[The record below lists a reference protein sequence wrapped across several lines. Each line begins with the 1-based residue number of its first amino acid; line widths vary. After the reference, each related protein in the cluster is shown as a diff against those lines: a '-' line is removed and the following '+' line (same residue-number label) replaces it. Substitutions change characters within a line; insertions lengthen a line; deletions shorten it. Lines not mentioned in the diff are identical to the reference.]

1 MNASRPGLRR
11 ARLSAVVAAG
21 LLSAGILGC
30 AASRPPRPVPL
41 PASDVRPLALL
52 EGLARTG
59 AARHS
64 LRGVARLGIEGP
76 AGAGRAKQVL
86 LVERPAQL
94 RVEILGLLDQRMAV
108 LTTDGAEY
116 RLFRAEDQSLTGG
129 PVHAALL
136 WEVAGLAV
144 TPEQAVR
151 LLLGAPMLPAD
162 TRLVAGSQLADGRV
176 ELTLRGPEAAESVR
190 VTFDAAG
197 RLTAWTLFGVDGERL
212 QEARWSDHRP
222 LGDADFP
229 YQLEL
234 EEFATGARAQVRF
247 HTVELNPILAPELFE
262 LRLGGG
268 G

>member
-11 ARLSAVVAAG
+11 ARTSSVAFAG
-21 LLSAGILGC
+21 LVSALVLGC
-30 AASRPPRPVPL
+30 AASRTLQPVPL

-52 EGLARTG
+52 ERLARAG
-59 AARHS
+59 ESRHS

-76 AGAGRAKQVL
+76 AGQGRAKQVL

-94 RVEILGLLDQRMAV
+94 RVEILGLLDQRIAV

-116 RLFRAEDQSLTGG
+116 RLFRAEDRSLTGG

-151 LLLGAPMLPAD
+151 LLLGAPALPAKV
-162 TRLVAGSQLADGRV
+162 RLVSGTQFADGRV
-176 ELTLRGPEAAESVR
+176 ELTLRGQEAAESVR
-190 VTFDAAG
+190 VAFDAAG
-197 RLTAWTLFGVDGERL
+197 RLVAWTLFGLDDEPL
-212 QEARWSDHRP
+212 QEARWSDHRL
-222 LGDADFP
+222 LGGDDFP

-234 EEFATGARAQVRF
+234 EEHSTGARAQVRF
-247 HTVELNPILAPELFE
+247 HTVELNPVLAPELFE
-262 LRLGGG
+262 LRFGGG
-268 G
+268 E

>member
-1 MNASRPGLRR
+1 MSASRPGLRR
-11 ARLSAVVAAG
+11 ARLVSLVAAG
-21 LLSAGILGC
+21 FVLAEILGC
-30 AASRPPRPVPL
+30 AASRPLRPVPL
-41 PASDVRPLALL
+41 PADDVRPLALL

-59 AARHS
+59 EARQS

-76 AGAGRAKQVL
+76 AGEGRAKQVL
-86 LVERPAQL
+86 LVERPARL
-94 RVEILGLLDQRMAV
+94 RVEILGLLDQRIAV
-108 LTTDGAEY
+108 LTTDGADY
-116 RLFRAEDQSLTGG
+116 RLYRAEDRSLTGG

-151 LLLGAPMLPAD
+151 LLLGAPELPPEA
-162 TRLVAGSQLADGRV
+162 RLVAGAEFADGHI
-176 ELTLRGPEAAESVR
+176 ELTLRGSRDAESVR
-190 VTFDAAG
+190 VTFDAEG
-197 RLTAWTLFGVDGERL
+197 RLIAWTLLGVDDEPL

-222 LGDADFP
+222 LGDDDFP

-234 EEFATGARAQVRF
+234 EESATSARAQVRF
-247 HTVELNPILAPELFE
+247 RTVELNPVLSPELFE

>member
-1 MNASRPGLRR
+1 MSASRPGLRR
-11 ARLSAVVAAG
+11 AHLVSVVAAG
-21 LLSAGILGC
+21 LLLTEILGC

-52 EGLARTG
+52 EGLARAG
-59 AARHS
+59 EARHS

-76 AGAGRAKQVL
+76 AGEGRAKQVL
-86 LVERPAQL
+86 LAERPAQL
-94 RVEILGLLDQRMAV
+94 RVEILGLLDQRIAV

-116 RLFRAEDQSLTGG
+116 RLYRAEDRSLTGG
-129 PVHAALL
+129 PVYAALL

-151 LLLGAPMLPAD
+151 LLLGAPALPAEA
-162 TRLVAGSQLADGRV
+162 RLVAGTALADGRV

-190 VTFDAAG
+190 VTFDAGG
-197 RLTAWTLFGVDGERL
+197 RLIAWTLLGVDDEPL
-212 QEARWSDHRP
+212 QEARWSEYRP
-222 LGDADFP
+222 LGGDDFP

-234 EEFATGARAQVRF
+234 EESATGARAQVRF
-247 HTVELNPILAPELFE
+247 HTVELNPVLSPELFE

>member
-1 MNASRPGLRR
+1 MSASRPGLRR
-11 ARLSAVVAAG
+11 ARLASVAA
-21 LLSAGILGC
+21 AGIVSALLLGC
-30 AASRPPRPVPL
+30 AASRPPRPAPL
-41 PASDVRPLALL
+41 LAGDVRPLALL
-52 EGLARTG
+52 ESLARAG
-59 AARHS
+59 EARHS

-76 AGAGRAKQVL
+76 AGEGRAKQLL

-94 RVEILGLLDQRMAV
+94 RVEILGLLDQRIAV

-116 RLFRAEDQSLTGG
+116 RLFRAEDRSLTGG

-151 LLLGAPMLPAD
+151 LLLGAPALPAD
-162 TRLVAGSQLADGRV
+162 ARLVAGSQLADGRV

-190 VTFDAAG
+190 VAFDPAG
-197 RLTAWTLFGVDGERL
+197 RLVAWTLFGVGDEPL
-212 QEARWSDHRP
+212 QEARWSDHRSV
-222 LGDADFP
+222 GDDEFP
-229 YQLEL
+229 YRIEL
-234 EEFATGARAQVRF
+234 EEHTTGARAQVRF
-247 HTVELNPILAPELFE
+247 LTVELNPVLSPELFE